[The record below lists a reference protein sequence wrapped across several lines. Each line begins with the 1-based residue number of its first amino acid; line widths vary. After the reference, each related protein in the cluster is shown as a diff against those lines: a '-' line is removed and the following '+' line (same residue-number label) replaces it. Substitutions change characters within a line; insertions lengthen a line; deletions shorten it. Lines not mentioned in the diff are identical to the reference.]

1 MAPVEERPSSV
12 YDALVPRG
20 SVVLSAVVVASTIT
34 WMAVVAPR
42 LEGRASW
49 AATPWP
55 PLVLGMVAM
64 VVHTLKRHRRELEQA
79 GIERGRSGR
88 VVGRALRTGRLP
100 DDRSHDD
107 AIRARVRYARLQT
120 GELTRRSWVIFLVV
134 AAMSLTRGLVNHEVF
149 DLGLAAVCVV
159 MAPVAWRMAPRTV
172 AKWDRLAAEL
182 DARRP
187 APPPEVGD

>member
-1 MAPVEERPSSV
+1 M

-20 SVVLSAVVVASTIT
+20 SVVLSAVVVASTIA

-55 PLVLGMVAM
+55 PLVLGMVVM
-64 VVHTLKRHRRELEQA
+64 VVHTLKRHRQELPQA

-100 DDRSHDD
+100 DDPSHDD
-107 AIRARVRYARLQT
+107 EIRARVTYARDKT
-120 GELTRRSWVIFLVV
+120 GELTRRSWVIFLVLG
-134 AAMSLTRGLVNHEVF
+134 AMSLTRGLRNHDVF
-149 DLGLAAVCVV
+149 DLGFAAVCVV
-159 MAPVAWRMAPRTV
+159 VAPVAWRMAPRTLD
-172 AKWDRLAAEL
+172 KWDRLVAEL